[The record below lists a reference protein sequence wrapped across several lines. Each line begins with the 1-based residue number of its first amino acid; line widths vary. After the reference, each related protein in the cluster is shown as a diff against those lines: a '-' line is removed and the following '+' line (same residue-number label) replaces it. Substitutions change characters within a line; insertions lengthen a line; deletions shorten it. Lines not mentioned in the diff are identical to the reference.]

1 MYRDVSDLAINYF
14 KLEER
19 ILFYQNN
26 IFNNIYF
33 LDENDDYI
41 GYLNA
46 TIEKNHGSINSDVF
60 FDTNISL
67 DSIKDFFFYNPDIYR
82 VPVLNKKKLLGEY
95 YNSYSIG
102 QSLSKQIEDK
112 CLSLVPAFTNY
123 LKEWS
128 KDKLMHIIGTEEN
141 IALLEKVF
149 NNVSTFTE
157 CDLCVDT
164 LYTDDFR
171 NLIFDQEKKFL
182 SLSNILI
189 SIFVEKIANYFKE
202 NAISFYIAKGVRKSY
217 KEIKNQLSEKE
228 IENSKKSLEK
238 VLLDSEY
245 IKEIYK
251 HDKESLA
258 FIEKHK
264 DDISHVSRIISNGIH
279 NVLLDKIE
287 PGFNITNGRRITI
300 GHPAVVNQT
309 VHIFGPCVVQGLCV
323 VDSKTIPSIL
333 QNQINNSN
341 FKNTQVINNGLAYGR
356 DLINDLLYMMSTD
369 YTPGDIVVW
378 LNGYTES
385 ELTLFQKNNIE
396 IIDCNSCFVGHHDWF
411 CNIPFHCTSKAN
423 QIFSKQIFNRI
434 KEKLSTKK
442 NENNYKC
449 NFIKDLNINLSF
461 DVNCIINSYEMKRYM
476 QFLNKYKKLIPLT
489 NKIGSII
496 ITANPCT
503 KGHLY
508 LIQESLKVVNFL
520 YIFLVEENKD
530 GFDYLDRETMLKV
543 NLKNYSNVCVISG
556 GSVMTSELCFPEYFN
571 RNVKY
576 KKINPSLHLK
586 IFGEKIAP
594 FLNIKYRFFGDEPED
609 YVTQELNK
617 AAEIELQ
624 NYGINTIII
633 PRLKN
638 EINQPISA
646 KRVRKFYKEKDYAE
660 ITKLVSFQTYKILL
674 ELNNDLTIENL
685 KLYDTNVK
693 KIKIQG

>member
-1 MYRDVSDLAINYF
+1 MYREVNDLAVNYF

-19 ILFYQNN
+19 VLYYQNN
-26 IFNNIYF
+26 IFDNTYF
-33 LDENDDYI
+33 LDENGEYI

-46 TIEKNHGSINSDVF
+46 TIEKNHGPINSDVF
-60 FDTNISL
+60 FDSNISL
-67 DSIKDFFFYNPDIYR
+67 YSIKKFFFINPDIYR

-95 YNSYSIG
+95 YNSSSIG
-102 QSLSKQIEDK
+102 QSLSRQIEDK
-112 CLSLVPAFTNY
+112 CLALVPAFTKY
-123 LKEWS
+123 IKEWS
-128 KDKLMHIIGTEEN
+128 KDKLIHIIGTEDN
-141 IALLEKVF
+141 LTLLEKVF
-149 NNVSTFTE
+149 NNVSTFKK

-164 LYTDDFR
+164 LYTDEFR
-171 NLIFDQEKKFL
+171 SLIFDQENKIS
-182 SLSNILI
+182 SLSNIFV
-189 SIFVEKIANYFKE
+189 SIFVKEIARYFKE
-202 NAISFYIAKGVRKSY
+202 KSISFYIAKGVRKSY
-217 KEIKNQLSEKE
+217 KEIKNQLSKKE

-238 VLLDSEY
+238 VLLDTEY
-245 IKEIYK
+245 IKKIYK
-251 HDKESLA
+251 HDKESLM
-258 FIEKHK
+258 FIEKHR

-279 NVLLDKIE
+279 NVLLDRME
-287 PGFNITNGRRITI
+287 SCFNITNGRRITI
-300 GHPAVVNQT
+300 GHPDVVDQT

-323 VDSKTIPSIL
+323 ADSKTIPSIL

-341 FKNTQVINNGLAYGR
+341 FKNTQVVNNGLAYGR

-369 YTPGDIVVW
+369 YSPGDIVVW

-396 IIDCNSCFVGHHDWF
+396 IIDCNSCFVGLHDWF

-423 QIFSKQIFNRI
+423 QIFSKQIFNSI
-434 KEKLSTKK
+434 KENLSKTKNK
-442 NENNYKC
+442 ECYKC

-476 QFLNKYKKLIPLT
+476 LFLSKYKKLIPLK
-489 NKIGSII
+489 NKIGSVI

-503 KGHLY
+503 KGHIY
-508 LIQESLKVVNFL
+508 LIQESLKIVDFL
-520 YIFLVEENKD
+520 YIFLVAENKD
-530 GFDYLDRETMLKV
+530 GFDYLDRESMLNA
-543 NLKNYSNVCVISG
+543 NLKNHSNVCVISG

-609 YVTQELNK
+609 YVTRELNK

-624 NYGINTIII
+624 NYGIKTVII

-646 KRVRKFYKEKDYAE
+646 KRVRKFYKEKNYAE

-674 ELNNDLTIENL
+674 ELNNDLTVDNL
-685 KLYDTNVK
+685 KLYCKLPRN
-693 KIKIQG
+693 